1 MNAHIPGKPLPPK
14 KDRREV
20 ARETARIQ
28 REEQQKR
35 ERRNRWFL
43 RGGIGIGLIAIAA
56 IVAFVV
62 VGSIKPPA
70 PGPQNMA
77 SDGILLE
84 GDGSQISAVST
95 AATQPDAD
103 PVATD
108 LSERTD
114 TVNIAVYV
122 DYLCP
127 YCNQFETTNADQL
140 NSWLTAGNITLEVH
154 PVSILDNASA
164 GSKYSTRA
172 ANAASCVA
180 NYEPDRFLDV
190 NAALFENQPA
200 EGTTGLSNAELV
212 SLTETAGVTDEA
224 VAECITDQEFSPWV
238 TAATQRALEGP
249 LPNSSVAKLQGTPTV
264 IVQGEPYAGAFNDA
278 GAFETFVMQQAGST
292 GSTENAPE
300 GTEGTDAPEG
310 TDGTTE

>member
-14 KDRREV
+14 KDRREE

-28 REEQQKR
+28 REEQKKR
-35 ERRNRWFL
+35 ETRNRWFL
-43 RGGIGIGLIAIAA
+43 RGGIGIGLIAVAA

-62 VGSIKPPA
+62 VGSIKPPT
-70 PGPQNMA
+70 PGPANMA
-77 SDGILLE
+77 SDGIMLE
-84 GDGSQISAVST
+84 GDGTQITAVST
-95 AATQPDAD
+95 PATQPDAD
-103 PVATD
+103 PVPTD

-114 TVNIAVYV
+114 TVDIAVYL

-127 YCNQFETTNADQL
+127 YCNQFETTNADQI
-140 NSWLTAGNITLEVH
+140 NSWLTAGNVTLEVH

-190 NAALFENQPA
+190 NAALFANQPS

-212 SLTETAGVTDEA
+212 SLAETAGVTDEA
-224 VAECITDQEFSPWV
+224 VATCITDQEFSDWV
-238 TAATQRALEGP
+238 GSATDRALSGP
-249 LPNSSVAKLQGTPTV
+249 LPNSSLPSLQGTPTV
-264 IVQGEPYAGAFNDA
+264 IVEGEQYTGSFEDA
-278 GAFETFVMQQAGST
+278 AAFETFVMQQAAA
-292 GSTENAPE
+292 TESA
-300 GTEGTDAPEG
+300 G
-310 TDGTTE
+310 